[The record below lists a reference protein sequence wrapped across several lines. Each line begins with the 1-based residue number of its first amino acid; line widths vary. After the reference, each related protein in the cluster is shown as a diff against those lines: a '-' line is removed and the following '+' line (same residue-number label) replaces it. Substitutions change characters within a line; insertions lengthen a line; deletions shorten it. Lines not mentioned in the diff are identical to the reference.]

1 MKMCDREN
9 TKEDTT
15 LTATTFSITTIGL
28 PIKVSCQCCAECWNL
43 TIFLIFI
50 VLSVVILNVDRL
62 IVVAP

>member
-9 TKEDTT
+9 TKDNTT

-28 PIKVSCQCCAECWNL
+28 PIKVSYQCCAECYNTTNIL
-43 TIFLIFI
+43 SFI